1 MKRTDVT
8 KESAPALALRSQPTR
23 PSVRSL
29 MFCDTDPT
37 TVPCLS
43 IHVLT
48 FCHHLYQYHSCSI
61 NLNESYRRILADFDR
76 SKIINF
82 KQKIGRL

>member
-8 KESAPALALRSQPTR
+8 KESAPTLALRPQPSR
-23 PSVRSL
+23 PSVRPP
-29 MFCDTDPT
+29 MFCDTDLT

-48 FCHHLYQYHSCSI
+48 FSHHLYQYHSCCI
-61 NLNESYRRILADFDR
+61 NLNESYRRILANFDR